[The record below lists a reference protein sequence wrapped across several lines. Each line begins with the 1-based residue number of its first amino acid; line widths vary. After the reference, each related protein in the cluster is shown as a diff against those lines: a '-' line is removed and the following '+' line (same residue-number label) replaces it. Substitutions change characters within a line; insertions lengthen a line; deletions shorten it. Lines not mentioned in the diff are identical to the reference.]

1 MVQQLEAA
9 SRTSERSFGQLEKAG
24 LTCQVAKCEF
34 GKSELEFLGHRIG
47 HQCQQ
52 TESAISASR
61 QNHGSHQLQEASVK
75 KQLRAFLG
83 YVNFYRRFVPEIHK
97 MTSILTPTTSKDSPT
112 TVKWTTSMVDAFDM
126 LCKCLCKNIELC
138 IPTTDDKLVLETDA
152 STTGVGAVL
161 HVDRGE
167 QGMLP
172 VAFYSAQL
180 RGAECNYAAQEL
192 EGLALVKAFKHFS
205 FYLYGRKFV
214 LTDHESIQSM
224 MTKLQKNK
232 RVLRW
237 TLSLMDYSSTLSI
250 AREKKTP

>member
-1 MVQQLEAA
+1 
-9 SRTSERSFGQLEKAG
+9 
-24 LTCQVAKCEF
+24 
-34 GKSELEFLGHRIG
+34 
-47 HQCQQ
+47 
-52 TESAISASR
+52 
-61 QNHGSHQLQEASVK
+61 
-75 KQLRAFLG
+75 
-83 YVNFYRRFVPEIHK
+83 

-152 STTGVGAVL
+152 SITGVGAVL

-172 VAFYSAQL
+172 VAFYSSQL

-192 EGLALVKAFKHFS
+192 EELDLVKVIKHFS
-205 FYLYGRKFV
+205 FYLYGRKFDV
-214 LTDHESIQSM
+214 LTVHESLQSM
-224 MTKLQKNK
+224 MTKFQKNK

-237 TLSLMDYSSTLSI
+237 TLSLMDYSFNIIYRKGEENTVADWLSRHHDDDQQRGQQLQPQMPAAEGKI
-250 AREKKTP
+250 ETKMKKKTDATLRRKNRGAGEDVREASLTFSNTRD